1 MDKFKFAIIIA
12 YFGLAVIASAAVV
25 LIIIL
30 RPDATATI
38 INYVGTIMAVA
49 STGAVT
55 FYMLGSQAKKVEQL
69 AVKTEQVAV
78 QTNGVNSALRDR
90 LAEKDASIEQL
101 QSQLLSIVGSS
112 PAQQ

>member
-1 MDKFKFAIIIA
+1 MDKYKLVIILG

-55 FYMLGSQAKKVEQL
+55 FYMLGSQGRKIEE
-69 AVKTEQVAV
+69 VKTLS
-78 QTNGVNSALRDR
+78 NGTLSALRDEN
-90 LAEKDASIEQL
+90 AQL
-101 QSQLLSIVGSS
+101 HAQLLSVVSS
-112 PAQQ
+112 APSVPDSTA

>member
-1 MDKFKFAIIIA
+1 VDKFKFAIIIA

-25 LIIIL
+25 LIIIF

-55 FYMLGSQAKKVEQL
+55 FYMLGSQAKKI
-69 AVKTEQVAV
+69 EQVAV
-78 QTNGVNSALRDR
+78 QTNGANTALREENAR
-90 LAEKDASIEQL
+90 LT
-101 QSQLLSIVGSS
+101 SQLLAVVGSAPS
-112 PAQQ
+112 VDSEGQ